1 MSYFLFS
8 NSIFQFKFM
17 RTIKSSIRPIKH
29 YIFGKNDF
37 YRACEE
43 ISLARESD
51 SVKVIFDIGAA
62 SGLTC
67 KYLLK
72 EFPVARIFAFE
83 PNPSQ
88 FKKLTNEIKSEL
100 SRFKAFNIGLGASLG
115 KLMLH
120 VCDYADASSILPITA
135 VTSNVGIKEVDF
147 VEIEIKTLDEI
158 IIEQKINHIDF
169 IKIDV
174 EGYEV
179 EVIKGGRNA
188 LAITD
193 NAYIEISPLR
203 FKPNTTHHIDV
214 FQMMQELGFTYIGC
228 FGDYFFTKDPRVI
241 SRYFS

>member
-1 MSYFLFS
+1 MSYFFIS
-8 NSIFQFKFM
+8 NWIFQFKFM
-17 RTIKSSIRPIKH
+17 RSIKASIRPIKH
-29 YIFGKNDF
+29 FFFGKNDF

-51 SVKVIFDIGAA
+51 SVKVILDIGAA
-62 SGLTC
+62 SGMTC

-72 EFPVARIFAFE
+72 EFPVAKIFAFE

-88 FKKLTNEIKSEL
+88 FKKLSNELKSEL
-100 SRFKAFNIGLGASLG
+100 SRLKAFNIGLGASLG
-115 KLMLH
+115 KLKLH

-135 VTSNVGIKEVDF
+135 VTSNVGIKEVDI
-147 VEIEIKTLDEI
+147 IEVDIKTLDEI
-158 IIEQKINHIDF
+158 IFDEKINHIDF

-179 EVIKGGRNA
+179 EVIKGGMNT
-188 LAITD
+188 LSITD

-203 FKPNTTHHIDV
+203 YKPNTTHHIEV
-214 FQMMQELGFTYIGC
+214 FQVMQKLGFTYIGC